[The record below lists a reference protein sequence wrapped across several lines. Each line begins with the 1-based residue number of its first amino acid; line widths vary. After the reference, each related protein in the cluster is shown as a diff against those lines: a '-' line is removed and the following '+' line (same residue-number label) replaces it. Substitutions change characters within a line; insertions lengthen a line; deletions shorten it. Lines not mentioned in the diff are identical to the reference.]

1 MTTANADV
9 WEDYA
14 WKSRVL
20 IVYAP
25 DDDAPELAG
34 QRTLLSGD
42 TDAMRER
49 DLVLI
54 EVVGDAIKAVPG
66 PSPDTPAAELRARH
80 GISPDQFGLV
90 LVGKDTG
97 VKLRS
102 DTPVASSDIF
112 SLIDAMPMRR
122 REMLLPKA
130 VR

>member
-1 MTTANADV
+1 MTTANADA

-20 IVYAP
+20 VVYAP
-25 DDDAPELAG
+25 SDEVPEMAA
-34 QRTLLSGD
+34 QRMLLSGD
-42 TDAMRER
+42 TDAMLER

-54 EVVGDAIKAVPG
+54 EVVGDDIKAVLG
-66 PSPDTPAAELRARH
+66 PSPDVAATELRAQH

-102 DTPVASSDIF
+102 DMPVASSEIF
-112 SLIDAMPMRR
+112 SLIDTMPMRR
-122 REMLLPKA
+122 REMNQTRRVK
-130 VR
+130 